1 MPVWSTMTRFIFS
14 VLPMDDMTMAPG
26 TNMPSD
32 ACDGTK
38 ENPCTGGTAAP
49 AAGHACS
56 GDMDKKE
63 EGAACSGE
71 AAKPAGC
78 NGAM

>member
-1 MPVWSTMTRFIFS
+1 MRMWSAMTRFIFI

-38 ENPCTGGTAAP
+38 ENPCTGEAEKP
-49 AAGHACS
+49 
-56 GDMDKKE
+56 E

-71 AAKPAGC
+71 AEKPAGC